1 LLVASLCAI
10 AAGACNKPPKSDPS
24 IAGSVALTIP
34 RSNVTIT
41 SVHYTIA
48 GNGSSVSGD
57 IAVPMPD
64 DPA

>member
-1 LLVASLCAI
+1 
-10 AAGACNKPPKSDPS
+10 
-24 IAGSVALTIP
+24 
-34 RSNVTIT
+34 VTIT